1 MDSIQRGQEA
11 EQLVNNPLL
20 KEAFA
25 GVKAKLIE
33 KLEEVPIGDLDTQHE
48 IALSLQLLK
57 TVRRYLEN
65 WVQDGVIE
73 SQRASS
79 HTAWQRL
86 QKRIGVKT

>member
-1 MDSIQRGQEA
+1 MDSIQRGAEA
-11 EQLVNNPLL
+11 EQLLTNPLL

-25 GVKAKLIE
+25 GVKAKLVE
-33 KLEEVPIGDLDTQHE
+33 KLEEVPLGDIDTQHE

-65 WVQDGVIE
+65 WVQDGTLE
-73 SQRASS
+73 AQRASS
-79 HTAWQRL
+79 HSAWQKL